1 MKQEKID
8 AVEVWKELDALA
20 PRLGLSVIDRAV
32 YLHLLRLTH
41 VEGRRRMRFSI
52 LGIAPNLGLS
62 GGPVREAV
70 RRLLEKGPLRL
81 IERSNI
87 GHLVE
92 VRLPGEVRVPRAS
105 RRGPGGT
112 FASLSSSGANLDEV
126 DFMRTGALRQA
137 IHLRE
142 GGVCFY
148 CLRRTPSRAHC
159 LDHVVPLVEGGSNS
173 YRNLVSCCM
182 GCNSEKRGHAAADF
196 LRRLYREG
204 RLSAKDLNERL
215 RTVQALA
222 AGKLRPQVLSEKDAG
237 IFVGAKAGRASVSG

>member
-1 MKQEKID
+1 MKHEKID
-8 AVEVWKELDALA
+8 AIEVWKELDALA
-20 PRLGLSVIDRAV
+20 PKLGLTVIDRAV

-41 VEGRRRMRFSI
+41 VEGRRRVRFSI
-52 LGIAPNLGLS
+52 LGIAPHLGLS

-70 RRLLEKGPLRL
+70 RRLMDKGALRL

-92 VRLPGEVRVPRAS
+92 VRLPGEVRAPRA
-105 RRGPGGT
+105 RRTGAGGT
-112 FASLSSSGANLDEV
+112 FASLRSSGANVDEV
-126 DFMRTGALRQA
+126 DFLRTGALRQA
-137 IHLRE
+137 IHVRE

-182 GCNSEKRGHAAADF
+182 GCNSDKRGHAAADF

-204 RLSAKDLNERL
+204 SLSKEDFRERL
-215 RTVQALA
+215 RAVQNLA
-222 AGKLRPQVLSEKDAG
+222 AGKLRPQVLNEQDAG
-237 IFVGAKAGRASVSG
+237 SEPQSK

>member
-1 MKQEKID
+1 MKHEKID
-8 AVEVWKELDALA
+8 AAEVWKELDAMA

-41 VEGRRRMRFSI
+41 VEGKRRVRFSI
-52 LGIAPNLGLS
+52 LGIAPHLGLS

-70 RRLLEKGPLRL
+70 RRLIDKGALRL
-81 IERSNI
+81 VERANT

-92 VRLPGEVRVPRAS
+92 VRLPGEVRAPRGS
-105 RRGPGGT
+105 RTGTGGRDK
-112 FASLSSSGANLDEV
+112 LRREVNLDQV
-126 DFMRTGALRQA
+126 DFLRTPALRRA
-137 IHLRE
+137 IHTRE

-182 GCNSEKRGHAAADF
+182 DCNSDKRGHTAADF

-204 RLSAKDLNERL
+204 RLSAKDLTAGL
-215 RTVQALA
+215 LAVQAIA

-237 IFVGAKAGRASVSG
+237 IFVRAKAGGESVSD